1 MMPGN
6 GGHEHKH
13 GHGGHGMFAKG
24 RFAVMMVVWAVWMAF
39 IAVTMT
45 WFIIILNRVA
55 SALKLQ
61 ARVKV
66 LDDLGDELTAEE
78 RAAIVG
84 RVKARALSIY

>member
-1 MMPGN
+1 
-6 GGHEHKH
+6 
-13 GHGGHGMFAKG
+13 MFAKG